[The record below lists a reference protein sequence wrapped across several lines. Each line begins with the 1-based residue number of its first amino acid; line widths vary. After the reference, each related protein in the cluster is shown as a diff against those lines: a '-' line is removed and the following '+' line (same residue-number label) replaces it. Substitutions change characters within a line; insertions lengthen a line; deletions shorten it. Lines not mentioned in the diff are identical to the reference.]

1 MAHQQTSAPTDP
13 PVSSIRNLGPA
24 SDEGFARAGIHTAK
38 QLRELGPDVAYE
50 RLLLTGSKPHF
61 IGYYAMVMG
70 VQGRPWNDC
79 KGKEKDALRRRF
91 DAIKEKVAPLAQASD
106 PLAKIFNEIGILPQR

>member
-1 MAHQQTSAPTDP
+1 MAPVSTLDQSDH

-24 SDEGFARAGIHTAK
+24 SDESFSRAGIHTAA
-38 QLRELGPDVAYE
+38 QLRELGPDAAYE
-50 RLLLTGSKPHF
+50 KLLLAGSKPHF

-70 VQGRPWNDC
+70 LQGRPWNDC
-79 KGKEKDALRRRF
+79 KGKEKEALRRRF
-91 DAIKEKVAPLAQASD
+91 DTIKEKVAPNVQASD